1 MKLRDMLKDRLKED
15 EELTKDF
22 EFVKD
27 LGMAII
33 LSGIIIITSFIT
45 MTLILFYSS
54 PFLLVWSA
62 LLLMLRIRVCDGGID
77 LSLIKIIRKYV
88 RISITIK

>member
-15 EELTKDF
+15 EELADDF
-22 EFVKD
+22 EFIKD
-27 LGMAII
+27 FGMAII
-33 LSGIIIITSFIT
+33 LSGIIIIISFIT
-45 MTLILFYSS
+45 VTLILFYSS

-62 LLLMLRIRVCDGGID
+62 LLLMLRIRVCDSGID
-77 LSLIKIIRKYV
+77 LSLINIIRKYI